1 MFTVMELALLTD
13 NEQET
18 KELGKMLSK
27 LLPPNSVVLL
37 KGDLGSGKTTLVKG
51 VAEGLGIKEPV
62 LSPTFNIL
70 KCYFES
76 NPPLYHIDAYR
87 LENTNLEMGLE
98 EYIDGD
104 GLCFIEWPDRINEL
118 LPRQHLDI
126 FLFRKDENTRSI
138 LLQSNAPKYDEVIKK
153 LTEQI
158 DG

>member
-18 KELGKMLSK
+18 KELGKTLSK

-70 KCYFES
+70 KCYF
-76 NPPLYHIDAYR
+76 PPWTTGTVVSIPP
-87 LENTNLEMGLE
+87 TS
-98 EYIDGD
+98 
-104 GLCFIEWPDRINEL
+104 
-118 LPRQHLDI
+118 QT
-126 FLFRKDENTRSI
+126 FLM
-138 LLQSNAPKYDEVIKK
+138 
-153 LTEQI
+153 
-158 DG
+158 

>member
-37 KGDLGSGKTTLVKG
+37 KGDLGSG
-51 VAEGLGIKEPV
+51 
-62 LSPTFNIL
+62 NIL

-104 GLCFIEWPDRINEL
+104 GLCFIEWPDRIKEL